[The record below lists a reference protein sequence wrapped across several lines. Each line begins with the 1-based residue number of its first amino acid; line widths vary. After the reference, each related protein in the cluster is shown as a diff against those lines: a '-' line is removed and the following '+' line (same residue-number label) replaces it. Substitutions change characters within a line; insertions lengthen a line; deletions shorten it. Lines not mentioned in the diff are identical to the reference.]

1 MTIIFIAT
9 GIAAFLA
16 ITFRFSGHEARAPRK
31 AAHR

>member
-1 MTIIFIAT
+1 MTVFFIAT

-16 ITFRFSGHEARAPRK
+16 ITLRFTGHEARLAKK

>member
-1 MTIIFIAT
+1 MTAIFIAM

-16 ITFRFSGHEARAPRK
+16 ITLRFTGHEAKLAGK